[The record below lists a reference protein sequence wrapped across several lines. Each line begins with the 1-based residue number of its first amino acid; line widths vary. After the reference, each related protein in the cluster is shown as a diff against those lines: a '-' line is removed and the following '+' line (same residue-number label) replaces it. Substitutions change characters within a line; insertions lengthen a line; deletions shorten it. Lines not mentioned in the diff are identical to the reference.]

1 MLIAK
6 GLKKNYTSKVKTGF
20 LKSTTKKVEAVRGLD
35 LTIEPGS
42 IVGLLGLNG
51 AGKTTTIK
59 MLSTLLEPDEGS
71 CAIDGLDLVKD
82 AFQIKHMVNMIA
94 GGERMVYWRLTA
106 RENLEY
112 FGRLYS
118 IPKEEL
124 KSRIESLIRFVGLQE
139 RSEEAV
145 EKYSKG
151 MKQRLQI
158 ARGLINDPKYLF
170 MDEPTLGLDAPI
182 ARDLRRFTKSLAK
195 EQGKGILL
203 TSHYI
208 SEIEELCDY
217 VYIIDRG
224 LKIMEGTPKEIASI
238 VANCTN
244 KYKIK
249 LNVLPD
255 KLRGQ
260 FETFMSTV
268 QSEFQLEEVDGG
280 IEIDVSSHKDIQSEL
295 ISMLSQQSK
304 IISFTAMEPKLEDA
318 IITLSEVKNY
328 EQVHA

>member
-1 MLIAK
+1 
-6 GLKKNYTSKVKTGF
+6 
-20 LKSTTKKVEAVRGLD
+20 
-35 LTIEPGS
+35 
-42 IVGLLGLNG
+42 
-51 AGKTTTIK
+51 
-59 MLSTLLEPDEGS
+59 
-71 CAIDGLDLVKD
+71 
-82 AFQIKHMVNMIA
+82 MVNMIA

-112 FGRLYS
+112 FGRLYN
-118 IPKEEL
+118 IPKAEMSRRIDEL
-124 KSRIESLIRFVGLQE
+124 IQFVGLKE
-139 RSEEAV
+139 RANEAV

-182 ARDLRRFTKSLAK
+182 ARDLRKFTKSLAR

-217 VYIIDRG
+217 VYIINQG

-238 VANCTN
+238 VENCTN

-249 LNVLPD
+249 LNALPE
-255 KLRGQ
+255 KVKAQ
-260 FETFMSTV
+260 FETFMTAV
-268 QSEFQLEEVDGG
+268 QSEYQLEAVDGG
-280 IEIDVSSHKDIQSEL
+280 IELEVSSHKDIQSEL
-295 ISMLSQQSK
+295 ISMLSQQTK
-304 IISFTAMEPKLEDA
+304 IMSFAAMEPKLEDA
-318 IITLSEVKNY
+318 IITLSEVRNY